1 MKAINLNSCPT
12 NGLVMVNHDQVVTT
26 SLKVAEY
33 FRKPHKDVLKSI
45 RTLECSTEFTGRN
58 FSPCFYFS
66 ELRNNVK
73 RKLPM
78 YYMTR
83 DGFTLLVMGF
93 TGKIAARFKE
103 AYINAF
109 NEMEKKLAGETI
121 TEKAMSD
128 LIDKLCGKIEE
139 NMNAQEKKLEKLF
152 GMKAPVSG
160 IFSPVYCRN
169 NTIEE
174 RLTDIFATLNN
185 NIMSGMF
192 AWSKLEFIEKKT
204 EGMRK
209 TAAEFASKFLNYYY

>member
-33 FRKPHKDVLKSI
+33 FGKPHKDVLKSI

-109 NEMEKKLAGETI
+109 NEMEERLRGVTVKEEDIATYLRSLCEEMDTRMKGHEKQLQKQYGSTPNPGMLSPALFCTGSLKSQLDYIFKALNNDILAGQF
-121 TEKAMSD
+121 AW
-128 LIDKLCGKIEE
+128 
-139 NMNAQEKKLEKLF
+139 AKLEKVERENKE
-152 GMKAPVSG
+152 MKRELAKV
-160 IFSPVYCRN
+160 
-169 NTIEE
+169 
-174 RLTDIFATLNN
+174 A
-185 NIMSGMF
+185 
-192 AWSKLEFIEKKT
+192 SKL
-204 EGMRK
+204 
-209 TAAEFASKFLNYYY
+209 LNYYY